1 MGSCYDLRDQMND
14 PKVAEA
20 FSFLVSGKKGY
31 KAVIERKVEPIKCS
45 ACGVILKG
53 EEKFC
58 PECGA
63 KTTKLPATPPKA

>member
-1 MGSCYDLRDQMND
+1 MGSCLDLRDQINN

-20 FSFLVSGKKGY
+20 FSLLVSGKKGY
-31 KAVIERKVEPIKCS
+31 KAVIERKVESVKCS
-45 ACGVILKG
+45 SCGIILKG

-63 KTTKLPATPPKA
+63 KVSLHAKR